1 MERLPVKQ
9 KDIGSNPIAAEKLA
23 VTLVF
28 TRKQPGRKQRSCEHK
43 ANAGVA
49 LL

>member
-1 MERLPVKQ
+1 
-9 KDIGSNPIAAEKLA
+9 